1 MTSVRPHPDRLIG
14 WLRLAVAAARRA
26 AVRFIRSEDFTYAS
40 AIAYYALF
48 SLFPFLLI
56 AVSVMARVT
65 DSEAER
71 AAVTEFLLQFLP
83 DQVDLVSA
91 QLERIGSA
99 GRGLEVAG
107 TAVVV
112 WVSLGVFRVISKAV
126 NHAWDVDEPPGY
138 LRHQLVA
145 FIMLLAS
152 GLFLLVVLAWVTLVG
167 MVRSEWFERLLE
179 VAPALDVVAGL
190 SSRIPATV
198 VLIVVVAIVH
208 YFVPATTVRFRDVW
222 PGAVLT
228 GLLWHA
234 AVSGFSWYLA
244 EVADLSL
251 HGSLA
256 TVVTFLVWVYVSAV
270 VFLYGVEFTAAW
282 VRERAT
288 GYS

>member
-1 MTSVRPHPDRLIG
+1 MTSIGHHLDALIA
-14 WLRLAVAAARRA
+14 WLRLALVAARRA
-26 AVRFIRSEDFTYAS
+26 AVRFVRSEDFTYAS

-48 SLFPFLLI
+48 SLFPLLLI
-56 AVSVMARVT
+56 AVSVVARFT

-71 AAVTEFLLQFLP
+71 AAVTEFLLQFVP
-83 DQVDLVSA
+83 QQVDLVSA
-91 QLERIGSA
+91 QLERIGST

-112 WVSLGVFRVISKAV
+112 WVSLGVFRVISQAV
-126 NHAWDVDEPPGY
+126 NHAWDVEERPGY

-152 GLFLLVVLAWVTLVG
+152 GVFLLGVLAWVTLVG
-167 MVRSEWFERLLE
+167 MVRSEWFGE
-179 VAPALDVVAGL
+179 VLDVLPALDAIAGL
-190 SSRIPATV
+190 SSRTPATL
-198 VLIVVVAIVH
+198 VLIIVVAAVH
-208 YFVPATTVRFRDVW
+208 YFVPATAVRFRDVW

-228 GLLWHA
+228 GVLWHA

-244 EVADLSL
+244 EVADLSFQ
-251 HGSLA
+251 GSLA
-256 TVVTFLVWVYVSAV
+256 TVVTFMVWVYVSAV

-282 VRERAT
+282 VRVRAK